1 MDKHLKEIADS
12 GAVIALN
19 AHYAKLI
26 REAEETKAVLESI
39 GGWKKRGRPRKAD
52 SNGAGVALKLR
63 LDERNKPTGMEVV
76 SHQPKPKRHISAE
89 GRQALRAAAR
99 LRWEKFRAA
108 KRKGPGTQAS
118 RKARAQTA

>member
-39 GGWKKRGRPRKAD
+39 GGWKKRGRPRKG
-52 SNGAGVALKLR
+52 SPNGALPPMPNYVTLSA
-63 LDERNKPTGMEVV
+63 
-76 SHQPKPKRHISAE
+76 HQPKPKRHISAE
-89 GRQALRAAAR
+89 GRRALRAAAR
-99 LRWEKFRAA
+99 LRWEKFRTA
-108 KRKGPGTQAS
+108 KRKGAGTQAG